1 MARNI
6 DQTHGLVHSA
16 EVFLGLVAEG
26 ADREPAY
33 RLVQAAADETW
44 RTELPLTDTLAARGV
59 IVPTGLLDPRRFLAN
74 RNHLKSRLEELS
86 EELSEELGKELYQ
99 HVEV

>member
-6 DQTHGLVHSA
+6 DATHGLAFSS

-26 ADREPAY
+26 AERERAY

-44 RTELPLTDTLAARGV
+44 RTETPLAEALAARGV
-59 IVPTGLLDPRRFLAN
+59 TVPTELLDPRRFLTN
-74 RNHLKSRLEELS
+74 RNHLKSRLEEL
-86 EELSEELGKELYQ
+86 GKELQQ